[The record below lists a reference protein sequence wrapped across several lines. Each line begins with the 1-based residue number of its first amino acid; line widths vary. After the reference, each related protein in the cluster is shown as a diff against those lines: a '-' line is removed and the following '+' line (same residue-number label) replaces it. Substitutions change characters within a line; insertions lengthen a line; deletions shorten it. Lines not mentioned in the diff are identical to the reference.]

1 MADTGSL
8 IKLHYH
14 QNQTDV
20 LDFLSVVNGNLYFK
34 NAPIYIHVSEDEKN
48 AIVKLPD
55 GIFVDKSYF
64 LTKAQYDVLT
74 QFKFENSL
82 LYFGEHII
90 SWDYTY
96 QQIQLTNKEVWDA
109 LNVEYPQDDI
119 VTEYMSTA
127 DNKIFMTADH
137 KVFLAKEVVV

>member
-14 QNQTDV
+14 QNQADV
-20 LDFLSVVNGNLYFK
+20 LDFLSDVDGKLYYK
-34 NAPIYIHVSEDEKN
+34 DAPVYIHVSADERN

-55 GIFVDKSYF
+55 GIFVDKSFF
-64 LTKAQYDVLT
+64 LTRQQYEVLT

-82 LYFGEHII
+82 LYFGDHTI

-109 LNVEYPQDDI
+109 LNVEYPQEDV
-119 VTEYMSTA
+119 VTEYMTTADGKIFLTA
-127 DNKIFMTADH
+127 DNKIF
-137 KVFLAKEVVV
+137 LAKEVAE

>member
-14 QNQTDV
+14 KNQSEV
-20 LDFLSVVNGNLYFK
+20 LDFLSVVDGNLYFK
-34 NAPIYIHVSEDEKN
+34 NAPIYIQVSADARN

-64 LTKAQYDVLT
+64 LTKQQYDVLT
-74 QFKFENSL
+74 KFKFENSL
-82 LYFGEHII
+82 LYFGEHTI

-96 QQIQLTNKEVWDA
+96 QQIQLTNKEVWDV
-109 LNVEYPQDDI
+109 LNAEYPQDDV
-119 VTEYMSTA
+119 VTEYMGTADGKIFMTA
-127 DNKIFMTADH
+127 DNKIF
-137 KVFLAKEVVV
+137 LAKEVAE